1 MMELQGIDHSDD
13 VDNSSADDT
22 MYCSPCEKGGG
33 HIAAN
38 SFCDNCDEYLCLSCV
53 KVHRNMKVTQDHVVL
68 SGDSMPYFHSP
79 NKADGK
85 KGLTGCT
92 EQCPSHSNEI
102 IKFFCSEH
110 DSLNCRDCIVVG
122 HQTCKI
128 DYIPDIAE
136 GFRQGKD
143 FESLNT
149 NIAKV
154 DRDLE
159 NCDKLIETCLKTI
172 EEEVAEE
179 LKQIRE
185 HRAEVVAYFDK
196 REKELLAKVNDIKKI
211 NDENVQ
217 YFKKKCQVA
226 KDQMN
231 AIKSSLES
239 HENNISQLFVV
250 AKQSKRQLEEIR
262 TTLDDINTNMSI
274 QTSKFVKDHETT
286 DLMMSLTALGTI
298 EENKKMPLQKPTKKG
313 FPFKKDSSAEILARQ
328 GKMFTPS
335 WHSGIT
341 FLSDDKILVVDCGY
355 GCSSVR
361 LLNTKSNKVECQ
373 LKLAYFP
380 WESCLVTPTKAAVTL
395 PRQATIQF
403 IEINGDELTIQGELK
418 LDGDCRGVDYHDN
431 MLYVCFKNAK
441 KIEAMSLAGR
451 IIHKVDNKS
460 VGNYLFM
467 GPLNVRI
474 MKENSPCLFVVDR
487 DSHTVVKF
495 SLKLDVLAK
504 YEDPILKFPHGLD
517 VVGNGELAVCGR
529 DTNNIVLL
537 DTEAG
542 TMETLLGTI
551 DGLDKPLSVCFSR
564 SQLKMFVGSQVNNHI
579 KIFTFKAV

>member
-38 SFCDNCDEYLCLSCV
+38 SFCNNCDEYLCLSCV

-92 EQCPSHSNEI
+92 EQCPSHSNEV

-143 FESLNT
+143 FESLNI

-262 TTLDDINTNMSI
+262 TTLDDINTNLSI

-286 DLMMSLTALGTI
+286 DLMKSLTALGTI

-313 FPFKKDSSAEILARQ
+313 FPFKKVSSAEILA
-328 GKMFTPS
+328 
-335 WHSGIT
+335 
-341 FLSDDKILVVDCGY
+341 
-355 GCSSVR
+355 
-361 LLNTKSNKVECQ
+361 
-373 LKLAYFP
+373 
-380 WESCLVTPTKAAVTL
+380 
-395 PRQATIQF
+395 
-403 IEINGDELTIQGELK
+403 
-418 LDGDCRGVDYHDN
+418 
-431 MLYVCFKNAK
+431 
-441 KIEAMSLAGR
+441 
-451 IIHKVDNKS
+451 
-460 VGNYLFM
+460 
-467 GPLNVRI
+467 
-474 MKENSPCLFVVDR
+474 R

-564 SQLKMFVGSQVNNHI
+564 SQLKMFVGSQGLAICVKCVNSTVLLDTVTL
-579 KIFTFKAV
+579 FDAEDG